1 MDYSR
6 YFNDEEDRREVYL
19 AYRDKMFKTGIPFS
33 AYSLCMTGMDKHY
46 VAQPGFGIVA
56 FYIDRRRFLI
66 EGQGP
71 FRTFE
76 EAKDFLLINDLDGM
90 IGELPLEVIRERDI
104 TISIFHPA
112 D

>member
-1 MDYSR
+1 MDYSK
-6 YFNDEEDRREVYL
+6 YFLEEEDRHEVYL
-19 AYRDKMFKTGIPFS
+19 AYRDKMFQSGIPFS
-33 AYSLCMTGMDKHY
+33 AYSLCMTGKDGAYRAK
-46 VAQPGFGIVA
+46 PGFGIVA
-56 FYIDRRRFLI
+56 FYIDRRRFLV

-71 FRTFE
+71 FRTLE

-104 TISIFHPA
+104 TISIFNPA